1 MKIVCRILSGASA
14 GQVFELDASSVIRLG
29 RRPDNDVPFDAHQD
43 LDVSG
48 YHADIRSEIDGYYLY
63 DLESANGTFVG
74 GMRIQKLR
82 LAGEQEVSFGLNGPR
97 LHLSLKPGLSLVD
110 PVQQAPSVAAAAVA
124 IATPGPVQPI
134 TARPES
140 EAAAPAT
147 PGPPSTGQAIAA
159 EMGSDKKVG
168 ANTVAMMID
177 AALLKSRADK
187 GSKLGKSTVFLRSMI
202 NQSVTRSTRR
212 FRVMAVLLVALL
224 VGTIGGFLLLRH
236 FERKEAQ
243 ERAEVLRK
251 QMALL
256 MKQQGSAS
264 NSDEKKLL
272 AQKLL
277 ELNKELQASS
287 PLFAGKKI
295 AQGYE
300 KAIFLIAMKPK
311 SGESRGYCTAF
322 AIRPKILATNAHCI
336 KALDNFAAK
345 GFKSFVVMN
354 NHPTQRF
361 QLKKSVA
368 HPSYH
373 KPRGTISRDVGLLYL
388 AKAVPSTVKLGGEG
402 EIYSLGSGDVM
413 YTYGFPGRLARVS
426 SPAATLV
433 QGVIGRV
440 TRLDGDIGDKR
451 ANKLIQHS
459 AFTSGG
465 TSGSPIFNAAG
476 FVVAI
481 NAGGY
486 VEPGSLQVMSPD
498 TGKAKEMRVAQKLAG
513 YNFGIRIDVL
523 GELMARQGITE

>member
-1 MKIVCRILSGASA
+1 MKIVCRILSGATA
-14 GQVFELDASSVIRLG
+14 GQVFELDATSVIRFG

-48 YHADIRSEIDGYYLY
+48 YHADIREAVDGYYLH

-74 GMRIQKLR
+74 GMRVEKLR
-82 LAGEQEVSFGLNGPR
+82 LASEQEVSFGLNGPR
-97 LHLSLKPGLSLVD
+97 IHLSLKPGLSLVEPQP
-110 PVQQAPSVAAAAVA
+110 PVATATPAPVATPVAAA
-124 IATPGPVQPI
+124 TP
-134 TARPES
+134 
-140 EAAAPAT
+140 AASVDI
-147 PGPPSTGQAIAA
+147 PSTGQAIAS
-159 EMGSDKKVG
+159 EMGAEKKVG

-177 AALLKSRADK
+177 AALLKSRAGK
-187 GSKLGKSTVFLRSMI
+187 GGKVGKSTVFLRSMI

-212 FRVMAVLLVALL
+212 FRVVAILLVALL
-224 VGTIGGFLLLRH
+224 VGTVAGFLLLRH
-236 FERKEAQ
+236 FEKQ
-243 ERAEVLRK
+243 ESEESTALLRK
-251 QMALL
+251 QMASL
-256 MKQQGSAS
+256 MKEQGSAS
-264 NSDEKKLL
+264 SSGEKKLL
-272 AQKLL
+272 AKKLL

-295 AQGYE
+295 AQNFE
-300 KAIFLIAMKPK
+300 KAIFLIAMKRK
-311 SGESRGYCTAF
+311 GGEGRGYCTAF
-322 AIRPKILATNAHCI
+322 AIRSKVLATNAHCI
-336 KALDNFAAK
+336 KALDKFAAK
-345 GFKSFVVMN
+345 GLSSFVVMN
-354 NHPTQRF
+354 NHPTKRYEIR
-361 QLKKSVA
+361 KSVA

-388 AKAVPSTVKLGGEG
+388 KKAVPVTVILGAEK
-402 EIYSLGSGDVM
+402 EFYSLGSGDVM

-465 TSGSPIFNAAG
+465 TSGSPIFNTAG
-476 FVVAI
+476 NVVAI

-498 TGKAKEMRVAQKLAG
+498 TGKKKEMRVAQKLAG

-523 GELMARQGITE
+523 GELMARQGISQ